1 MQWNFREQE
10 AGEQTRDPIIGEF
23 FSTDAIE
30 NPAEALVREGI
41 QNALDA
47 GNKNQVR
54 VRIFLADG
62 ENALPPQKW
71 KEWFD
76 GAWPHIT
83 AERNGLREKPAP
95 SDPCAFLV
103 FEDFGTSGLN
113 GNTEQPF
120 DEPGIANPFF
130 YFFRA
135 EGRSGK
141 GEGDRGRW
149 GVGKH
154 VFPRSSGISSFFGL
168 SVRSNDQ
175 EKILMGRTILKS
187 HKIGAAH
194 YCPDGYLGVSN
205 GKFTTPITD
214 AAIQDRF
221 AASFNIVRTNESGL
235 SIVVPF
241 VDADMSVEHLVL
253 AVMEGYFWPILNGQ
267 LVVSVGSHAGSTELN
282 ANTLEEIAATRGLK
296 EMAANLA
303 LAEAAKT
310 IVPSEL
316 IYLNPCDHSRP
327 VWIDSLVPEANFE
340 ALRERLTSG
349 GLVAVR
355 AQLSVRKK
363 GDEPAQPSY
372 FDIFIR
378 QDGCEKGRPVF
389 IREGIIISDARSPRT
404 RGVRSLVVVDHKP
417 IATLLGDAEN
427 PAHTQWQKDSSN
439 FKGKYLYGPSYI
451 EFVTKVVHN
460 LVVTLQSR
468 DGEVNKTILSD
479 LFYLPPDDANN
490 KIVRPDKDPK
500 QEPGKNSEP
509 DETEIEPS
517 KKRFRLKRVDGGFT
531 IVCGDVDTV
540 SPARLDIR
548 LAYDVRKGNPLKK
561 YDPADFRVQSQP
573 IRIDPATK
581 NVSLTTLN
589 DNHIVGEIRDAD
601 FVLTITGFDKNR
613 DLFIKARIEED
624 VDAT

>member
-23 FSTDAIE
+23 FSTDAID

-47 GNKNQVR
+47 GDENQVR
-54 VRIFLADG
+54 VRIFLATG
-62 ENALPPQKW
+62 ENALPPEEW
-71 KEWFD
+71 REWFD

-83 AERNGLREKPAP
+83 AERNGLHEKPAP
-95 SDPCAFLV
+95 SDPCPFLV

-120 DEPGIANPFF
+120 DEPDIANPFF

-154 VFPRSSGISSFFGL
+154 VFPRSSAISSFCGL
-168 SVRSNDQ
+168 SVRSSDQ
-175 EKILMGRTILKS
+175 KKILMGRTILKS
-187 HKIGAAH
+187 HKIGDKH
-194 YCPDGYLGVSN
+194 YCPDGYLGVAN
-205 GKFTTPITD
+205 QKFTKPIFDTET
-214 AAIQDRF
+214 QDRF
-221 AASFNIVRTNESGL
+221 ATNFNISRTNEAGL
-235 SIVVPF
+235 SVVVPF
-241 VDADMSVEHLVL
+241 VDAEITVDHLVS
-253 AVMEGYFWPILNGQ
+253 AVLEGYFWPIMNGQ
-267 LVVSVGSHAGSTELN
+267 LVVTVGSHDGSIELESNTLARIAAARGLTEMVANLSLAEE
-282 ANTLEEIAATRGLK
+282 ANTSPPGD
-296 EMAANLA
+296 
-303 LAEAAKT
+303 
-310 IVPSEL
+310 L
-316 IYLNPCDHSRP
+316 IYLNPCEQSRP
-327 VWIDSLVPEANFE
+327 IWTDSLISEATFDG
-340 ALRERLTSG
+340 LRDSLTSG
-349 GLVAVR
+349 KTVAIR
-355 AQLSVRKK
+355 AQLHVRKK
-363 GDEPAQPSY
+363 GNEPSRPSH
-372 FDIFIR
+372 FDVFIR
-378 QDGCEKGRPVF
+378 QDGCDSGRPIF
-389 IREGIIISDARSPRT
+389 IREGIIVSDARSPRT
-404 RGVRSLVVVDHKP
+404 RGVRSLVVIDHKP
-417 IATLLGDAEN
+417 IATLLGDSEN

-468 DGEVNKTILSD
+468 NSEVNKTILSD
-479 LFYLPPDDANN
+479 LFYLPPDDSND
-490 KIVRPDKDPK
+490 KTVRPDKDPK
-500 QEPGKNSEP
+500 QEPGKDSEP

-561 YDPADFRVQSQP
+561 YDPADFRVQSHP

-613 DLFIKARIEED
+613 DLFIKARIEEE